1 MTPLTTSQQPSNH
14 NRDPVQDPDRTEPF
28 ARMMRLGQACYVQG
42 ARKQAHRYWRRAAL
56 IDPGNEDVWQALLNV
71 VETDE
76 DRQVCLQNILA
87 INPHNKAVQAQ
98 LGVIEPSPQP
108 SALGVVLSVM
118 GAVVLGV
125 LLAVGIVA
133 VQVFAGL

>member
-1 MTPLTTSQQPSNH
+1 MTSPPPSNR
-14 NRDPVQDPDRTEPF
+14 NQDTDLDADRDRTEPF

-56 IDPGNEDVWQALLNV
+56 IDPGNEAVWMALLNV

-87 INPHNKAVQAQ
+87 INPHNKEVQAQ
-98 LGVIEPSPQP
+98 LGLIDPSPQASP
-108 SALGVVLSVM
+108 LGVVLVVM
-118 GAVVLGV
+118 GAVVFGV
-125 LLAVGIVA
+125 LVAVSIVA
-133 VQVFAGL
+133 AQVISGV

>member
-56 IDPGNEDVWQALLNV
+56 IDPGNEDVWLALLNV
-71 VETDE
+71 VETEE

-87 INPHNKAVQAQ
+87 INPHNKQVQAQ
-98 LGVIEPSPQP
+98 LGVIEPSPQESP
-108 SALGVVLSVM
+108 LSVVLRVVWAVLLGVFI
-118 GAVVLGV
+118 
-125 LLAVGIVA
+125 AVGIVA
-133 VQVFAGL
+133 VRVAGGI